1 MPSSNNHRPG
11 SVGAVGGGV
20 SLSNRGRFDTG
31 WEVDVV
37 VLDTDVVVGAGE
49 LVAVNDRWVVVA
61 EEEEEEEDEGPGGD
75 GERSRLFDLE
85 VSNVFSVSTPFCL
98 LPLLLLLLLLFPS
111 LLLF

>member
-1 MPSSNNHRPG
+1 MPSSNNHRLG
-11 SVGAVGGGV
+11 SVGVVGGGF

-61 EEEEEEEDEGPGGD
+61 EGEEDEEDEGRGGD
-75 GERSRLFDLE
+75 GERSRLFDLD
-85 VSNVFSVSTPFCL
+85 VFSVSAPFSL
-98 LPLLLLLLLLFPS
+98 LLLLLLLLLLFPS